1 MPRLSTRVI
10 RTFVLA
16 TLAGSCLHFVYAF
29 LPNPITALFSP
40 VNESLW
46 EHLKILFWPGLVSA
60 LILSRGADRGTLAH
74 RLLSLLLAGAAML
87 CVGYGYHILL
97 GGESL
102 AFDII
107 LYVLAMALC
116 FLLPGAFRKPFS
128 AGKRELVVLITAA
141 VGAAILLFTF
151 LPPAWILFTDLSGA
165 NTWSR
170 IPC

>member
-1 MPRLSTRVI
+1 MPRLSKRSVRI
-10 RTFVLA
+10 FVLA

-29 LPNPITALFSP
+29 LPNPVTALFSP

-60 LILSRGADRGTLAH
+60 LALSRGGDRGTLAP
-74 RLLSLLLAGAAML
+74 RLLSLLLSGAAML
-87 CVGYGYHILL
+87 GVGYGYHILL

-102 AFDII
+102 AFDIV

-128 AGKRELVVLITAA
+128 AGRRELIVLITAA

-151 LPPAWILFTDLSGA
+151 LPPALLLFTDLSGA

-170 IPC
+170 LPC